1 MKKKRKPNKEEPND
15 FFKGLFDWRGSEDG
29 VAALQAFD
37 DDAESF
43 KGADLDINERKIIWA
58 DGKRLTID
66 QSAKRIQQQS
76 EAGLNV
82 IKHQILLWLEMEF
95 VPKGLKEK
103 EMEVFEAEISHW
115 IEKYESG
122 EKES

>member
-1 MKKKRKPNKEEPND
+1 MKKKRKPTKEESND
-15 FFKGLFDWRGSEDG
+15 FYNGFFDWLGSEDG
-29 VAALQAFD
+29 EAAWQAFD
-37 DDAESF
+37 DVAESF
-43 KGADLDINERKIIWA
+43 IGADLDINERKIIWA

-103 EMEVFEAEISHW
+103 EMEVFEAQIGRW
-115 IEKYESG
+115 IEEYESG